1 MRSKHNHES
10 FLSGR
15 KVQIRLIAG
24 AIAIHFLW
32 AQLRLIRSHLDRL
45 TLSNQQF
52 SNPEATVSSQ
62 ETGFTNHVGEV
73 VGVIKNTTLPK
84 YIGSSDSERLSFPE
98 TRFTHHVREVVG
110 VIENNTLRKN
120 AIDQVGYWPEKYCS
134 ESVRIVVGEPFNA
147 PSRIECNTLLHF
159 CTFLKQVFASNTTI
173 LPYNISVGSHSADM
187 SWKGLREWGICI
199 SSSAAKGS
207 FTMTNF
213 EDMINQNKKRSASK
227 GNTNKHPLLWE
238 ERQPIPIFRGDP
250 RIPFRNNKKWKEN
263 GCPNVTEMGHR
274 MKAADFSFF
283 HPHLLDAVV
292 SFHNNKCN
300 HFCCMQNQTQT
311 NGIDRIFRLG
321 SYNKENMPPSRI
333 PSEKYYSKYQ
343 TVLVLG
349 GIGAAFRTGRHLSAG
364 QAIVLQDFKFE
375 EWFVAYMDPFVH
387 YIPLKEDLS
396 DLKEVMEWVRDNPA
410 EVKKIAE
417 QGNKF
422 YWDYLSFEQT
432 DNHWHELLWR
442 LSLSAHEN
450 GSNRLKYGKG
460 RDIWPAPIMPHV
472 FERGLDDG
480 QWVAI
485 NTTQELAEEDVAL

>member
-1 MRSKHNHES
+1 MMGNKRNHQS
-10 FLSGR
+10 VSR
-15 KVQIRLIAG
+15 KVPTRFITITIVIGSLLVLQIQ
-24 AIAIHFLW
+24 HFKTFIKKSMLT
-32 AQLRLIRSHLDRL
+32 RSHFD
-45 TLSNQQF
+45 TFAS
-52 SNPEATVSSQ
+52 SNPTSLNFEIS
-62 ETGFTNHVGEV
+62 
-73 VGVIKNTTLPK
+73 
-84 YIGSSDSERLSFPE
+84 SFPE

-110 VIENNTLRKN
+110 VIENTTLPKN
-120 AIDQVGYWPEKYCS
+120 VIDRVGYWPEKYCS
-134 ESVRIVVGEPFNA
+134 ESVRIVVDDPFTA
-147 PSRIECNTLLHF
+147 PSRIECRTLLHF
-159 CTFLKQVFASNTTI
+159 CTFLKQTFASNTTI
-173 LPYNISVGSHSADM
+173 LPYSISVGSHSSDRNK
-187 SWKGLREWGICI
+187 KGSKNWGICI

-213 EDMINQNKKRSASK
+213 EDVINQNKKMSA
-227 GNTNKHPLLWE
+227 GNGYTHNHSLLWE
-238 ERQPIPIFRGDP
+238 ERRQIPIFRGHP
-250 RIPFRNNKKWKEN
+250 RIPNTNKSKWEEN
-263 GCPNVTEMGHR
+263 GCPDVTEMGHR

-292 SFHNNKCN
+292 SFSDSKCN
-300 HFCCMQNQTQT
+300 HFCCTQNRTHT

-321 SYNKENMPPSRI
+321 SYIKEYMPPSRI
-333 PSEKYYSKYQ
+333 PSEKYYTNYQ

-375 EWFVAYMDPFVH
+375 EWFVPYMDPFVH

-432 DNHWHELLWR
+432 NKHWLELLWR

-450 GSNRLKYGKG
+450 GSDRLKYGKG
-460 RDIWPAPIMPHV
+460 RAIWPAPIVPHL
-472 FERGLDDG
+472 FERGHDG
-480 QWVAI
+480 DWVDVS
-485 NTTQELAEEDVAL
+485 TTEERY